1 MKIKKNSIVKL
12 LVAIVVCEMAGA
24 VGSIFTFSA
33 IPTWYATL
41 KKPSF
46 SPPNWLFGPVW
57 LTLYTLMGIS
67 LYFVWSKGLK
77 KEEVKN
83 SIMLFGIQLFLNAL
97 WSFLFFG
104 LHSTFYGLIGIAFL
118 WFSIMV
124 TIFKFY
130 KISKNAAYLLLP
142 YIAWVTFAMYL
153 NYFVW
158 ILNP

>member
-1 MKIKKNSIVKL
+1 MKIKKNSVVKL
-12 LVAIVVCEMAGA
+12 LVAIVVCQLAGA
-24 VGSIFTFSA
+24 FGSIFTFSS
-33 IPTWYATL
+33 IPTWYTTL

-67 LYFVWSKGLK
+67 LYFVWNKDLNK
-77 KEEVKN
+77 NVKN
-83 SIMLFGIQLFLNAL
+83 SVTIFGIQLFLNAL

-104 LHSTFYGLIGIAFL
+104 LKSPIYGLVGIVAL
-118 WFSIMV
+118 WISIII

-142 YIAWVTFAMYL
+142 YIAWVTFAMCL